1 MSQTTCTN
9 ELAVVERASRQLPAA
24 GRRRR
29 RDERGAAA
37 VEYAV
42 VTVAAASL
50 GGVLIKI
57 LTDPQVQQKLLQLIL
72 ALIDAFMKVGG

>member
-1 MSQTTCTN
+1 MTKSNTSA
-9 ELAVVERASRQLPAA
+9 ELVRTGKSSAAA
-24 GRRRR
+24 GRDRRRR

-50 GGVLIKI
+50 GGLLIKI
-57 LTDPQVQQKLLQLIL
+57 LTDPTVKDILLRLIT
-72 ALIDAFMKVGG
+72 ALIEHFMKLS

>member
-1 MSQTTCTN
+1 MSQTICNN
-9 ELAVVERASRQLPAA
+9 ELAVGEPAARQLPAA
-24 GRRRR
+24 RTRRR

-72 ALIDAFMKVGG
+72 ALIDAFMKVGP

>member
-9 ELAVVERASRQLPAA
+9 ELVVTDRVPRQLPEA
-24 GRRRR
+24 GSRRRR

-57 LTDPQVQQKLLQLIL
+57 LTDPQVRELLMKLIL
-72 ALIDAFMKVGG
+72 ALIEAFMKVG

>member
-1 MSQTTCTN
+1 MSQSNVGTELTTLEPMP
-9 ELAVVERASRQLPAA
+9 ELTHANR
-24 GRRRR
+24 RRRR

-42 VTVAAASL
+42 VTVAAASI

-57 LTDPQVQQKLLQLIL
+57 LTDPAIRDILLRLL
-72 ALIDAFMKVGG
+72 MALIEHFMKLG